1 MGCCGGD
8 ASLAVGKEEGN
19 KFDIMRSK
27 WDVEPHAI
35 GEGGFG
41 SVHLCRSKKDGKQRA
56 IKAMKLN
63 NSLDREDF
71 QNEFAI
77 MQKIKKHRNICHILD
92 GGSDPRYGYLVMQS
106 CTGGELFDRIASKDM
121 TEKDAAI
128 AVGDIIAAL
137 RFIHAKRVI
146 HRDLKPE
153 NVLYKDKEPGSPLK
167 LIDFGLAIYLP
178 VRTESTAAG
187 VIPGSPRGRLSV
199 SCARLVGISVLFAV
213 PLNLSLPP
221 SPSHLTLG

>member
-8 ASLAVGKEEGN
+8 NALAMVANIEGGKFSMMEA
-19 KFDIMRSK
+19 K
-27 WDVEPHAI
+27 WDIEPNAI

-41 SVHLCRSKKDGKQRA
+41 SVHLCREKNGKGKQRA

-121 TEKDAAI
+121 TEKDAAV

-137 RFIHAKRVI
+137 RYIHAKRVV

-153 NVLYKDKEPGSPLK
+153 NVLYKDREPGSPLK
-167 LIDFGLAIYLP
+167 LIDFGLAIQLA
-178 VRTESTAAG
+178 VRPLTH
-187 VIPGSPRGRLSV
+187 
-199 SCARLVGISVLFAV
+199 ARNCG
-213 PLNLSLPP
+213 
-221 SPSHLTLG
+221 H